1 MFVFTHLALSV
12 NVEPA
17 LKEPSPIQEA
27 YDSKPSSMPT
37 NPIALRTSACPTT
50 MARFAKP
57 CLTYARSDLMQAE
70 K

>member
-1 MFVFTHLALSV
+1 
-12 NVEPA
+12 
-17 LKEPSPIQEA
+17 
-27 YDSKPSSMPT
+27 MPT
-37 NPIALRTSACPTT
+37 NQIALRTSAGPTT